1 MITHTAQER
10 RQYKRIK
17 KDFVARFRL
26 KSDELSMHN
35 SESWEMVTTQN
46 LCAGGVLLNYNREVP
61 IGSLIDMF
69 INFPQIKNPINCTGK
84 VIRIDRDS
92 SLSPLKVA
100 AYFVDINA
108 EDKYA
113 INKAVEE
120 FYSKKLGYIE
130 P

>member
-1 MITHTAQER
+1 MITHSSQER

-17 KDFVARFRL
+17 KDFVARFRF

-35 SESWEMVTTQN
+35 SEGWEMVTTQN
-46 LCAGGVLLNYNREVP
+46 LCAGGVLFKYNREVP

-84 VIRIDRDS
+84 VIRIERNS
-92 SLSPLKVA
+92 SLSLLKVA

-113 INKAVEE
+113 ISKAVEE